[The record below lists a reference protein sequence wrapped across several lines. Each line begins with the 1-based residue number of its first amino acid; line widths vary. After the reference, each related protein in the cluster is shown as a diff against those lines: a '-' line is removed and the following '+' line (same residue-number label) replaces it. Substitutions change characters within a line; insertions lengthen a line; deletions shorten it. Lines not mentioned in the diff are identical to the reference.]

1 MPALRSGRKNPVSY
15 TELFV
20 GAHLSLMGQRMLRYD
35 LHSHSTASDGTV
47 SPTEL
52 IRHAAAQGVD
62 VLALTDHDAITGL
75 AEAEL
80 AAGETGV
87 TLVPGVEISVTW
99 VHQLLHIVGLGID
112 PHNTALQRG
121 LEGLREFRVWR
132 AEEIGRRL
140 EKRGIAGVYEGARAL
155 AQGPSIG
162 RTHFARFL
170 VAQGLAKDVQNA
182 FDKYLKRGK
191 PGYVPGKWASLSEA
205 VDWIRAAGGQAVIAH
220 PARYTLSASR
230 FRDLLSEFKEV
241 GGVGLE
247 VISGSHPHGA
257 TPSLA
262 NYAQRYELLASVGS
276 DYHGPG
282 QSRNELGCLPDLPA
296 GCIPVWTEWDVG
308 PRPAALIAQ

>member
-1 MPALRSGRKNPVSY
+1 VPTLRSGRKNPVSY

-20 GAHLSLMGQRMLRYD
+20 GAHISRMGQRMLRYD

-47 SPTEL
+47 SPAEL

-62 VLALTDHDAITGL
+62 VLALTDHDATTGL
-75 AEAEL
+75 AEAEQ

-112 PHNTALQRG
+112 PRNDALQRG
-121 LEGLREFRVWR
+121 LAGLRDFRVWR
-132 AEEIGRRL
+132 AKEMGLRL
-140 EKRGIAGVYEGARAL
+140 EKRGIAEAYAGAQAL
-155 AQGPSIG
+155 AKGPSIG

-170 VAQGLAKDVQNA
+170 VAQGKAKDMQGA

-191 PGYVPGKWASLSEA
+191 PGYVPGKWASLGEA
-205 VDWIRAAGGQAVIAH
+205 VGWIRAAGGQAVIAH
-220 PARYTLSASR
+220 PSRYALSASR
-230 FRDLLSEFKEV
+230 FRALLAEFKEA
-241 GGVGLE
+241 GGVAME

-257 TPSLA
+257 TAGLA

-282 QSRNELGCLPDLPA
+282 QSYNELGRLPGLPA
-296 GCIPVWTEWDVG
+296 GCVPVWTEWDL
-308 PRPAALIAQ
+308 PQRQASSATR